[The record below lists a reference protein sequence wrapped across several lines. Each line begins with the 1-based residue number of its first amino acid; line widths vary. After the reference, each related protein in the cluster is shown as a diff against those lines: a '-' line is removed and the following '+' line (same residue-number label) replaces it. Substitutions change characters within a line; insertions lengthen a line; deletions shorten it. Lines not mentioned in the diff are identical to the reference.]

1 MAATLSQNLLLAV
14 PLAPLVGAIAAG
26 LFGGVV
32 GRRGAHVITV
42 LGVAIA
48 FAISAYVLKL
58 VALDGA
64 RFNATVYE
72 WMTLGDLKM
81 EVGFL
86 IDGLSAMMMCVVTF
100 VSLMVHVYT
109 IGYMAED
116 PGYQRFFSYI
126 SLFTFSML
134 MLVMSNN
141 MLQLF
146 FGWEAVG
153 LVSYLLIGFWFT
165 KPTAI
170 FANMKA
176 FLVNRVG
183 DFGFILG
190 IGLLLAYTGSLN
202 YTEVFAKS
210 GELAKLTF
218 PGTDWMLLTVACIC
232 LFIGAM
238 GKSAQFP
245 LHVWLPDSMEGPTPI
260 SALIHAATMVTAGIF
275 MVARMSPLYELS
287 DTALSFIL
295 VIGAITA
302 LFMGFL
308 GIIQND
314 IKRVVAYSTLS
325 QLGYMTVAL
334 GASAYSVAVFHLMT
348 HAFFKALLFLGAG
361 AVIVA
366 MHHNQDIRYMG
377 GLARHR
383 NTRIAWITSLLGS
396 LALIGTPLFAGFYSK
411 DMIIEAVHTS
421 QLPGAGFAY
430 FSVLA
435 GVFVTAFYSF
445 RMYFLV
451 FHGKERWDEAPH
463 DDHHAA
469 AHDDDHGHASH
480 DAHGHDDH
488 GHDDH
493 ALPIDP
499 GWSINLPLILL
510 AIPSVIIG
518 YLTIQPMLFGDFL
531 KDAITVDATKHGAME
546 ELASHFHGAGAL
558 AMHAVMTWPFWL
570 ALAGVVT
577 AWLLYMKATS
587 VPAAI
592 QARFGFLYRLLEN
605 KYYMDAV
612 HERILSPLAR
622 ALGTGLW
629 KGGDVAIIDGAIV
642 NGSARAVG
650 AFAGLSRLLQTGYLY
665 FYALM
670 MLLGVIGLM
679 TWQLWPYL
687 SGLLGG

>member
-1 MAATLSQNLLLAV
+1 MAISQNLLLTV
-14 PLAPLVGAIAAG
+14 PLAPLAGSLIAG
-26 LFGGVV
+26 LAGRWV
-32 GRRGAHVITV
+32 GRRGAHFFTI
-42 LGVAIA
+42 LGVLVSFIC
-48 FAISAYVLKL
+48 SAMVLAQ
-58 VALDGA
+58 VAGGA
-64 RFNATVYE
+64 RFSGTIYE
-72 WMTLGDLKM
+72 WAVLGKLVM

-86 IDGLSAMMMCVVTF
+86 VDGLTAMMMVVVTF

-109 IGYMAED
+109 IGYMEGD

-141 MLQLF
+141 FLQLF

-153 LVSYLLIGFWFT
+153 LVSYLLIGFWYK

-190 IGLLLAYTGSLN
+190 IGLLVAYGGTLN
-202 YTEVFAKS
+202 YGETFAKA
-210 GELAKLTF
+210 GELSRLTF
-218 PGTDWMLLTVACIC
+218 PGTDWGLLTVACIC

-275 MVARMSPLYELS
+275 MVARMSPLFELS
-287 DTALSFIL
+287 DTALNVVL

-348 HAFFKALLFLGAG
+348 HAFFKALLFLAAG
-361 AVIVA
+361 SVIIG
-366 MHHNQDIRYMG
+366 MHHDQDIRNMG
-377 GLARHR
+377 GLRKYMPI
-383 NTRIAWITSLLGS
+383 TWITSLLGS
-396 LALIGTPLFAGFYSK
+396 LALIGTPLFSGFYSK
-411 DMIIEAVHTS
+411 DSIIEAVHAIN
-421 QLPGAGFAY
+421 LPGKAFAE
-430 FSVLA
+430 FAVVA

-451 FHGKERWDEAPH
+451 FHGPERFRHKPHPAP
-463 DDHHAA
+463 D
-469 AHDDDHGHASH
+469 AHEEDLSHDHGHGGEH
-480 DAHGHDDH
+480 AHEPHESPWVVT
-488 GHDDH
+488 
-493 ALPIDP
+493 A
-499 GWSINLPLILL
+499 PLILL
-510 AIPSVIIG
+510 AVPSVVIG

-531 KDAITVDATKHGAME
+531 KDAIVVDAARHPAMTA
-546 ELASHFHGAGAL
+546 LANNFHGAL
-558 AMHAVMTWPFWL
+558 AMAAHGLQTLVFWL
-570 ALAGVVT
+570 AVAGVLT
-577 AWLLYMKATS
+577 AWLFYIKAPQI
-587 VPAAI
+587 PAAFDR
-592 QARFGFLYRLLEN
+592 ALKPLRTVLEN
-605 KYYMDAV
+605 KYYMDWFNEHV
-612 HERILSPLAR
+612 LAAGAR
-622 ALGTGLW
+622 LLGLGLW
-629 KGGDVAIIDGAIV
+629 KGGDQALIDGVVV
-642 NGSARAVG
+642 NGSAKAVG
-650 AFAGLSRLLQTGYLY
+650 GIGSVVRTWQTGRLY
-665 FYALM
+665 QYALV
-670 MLLGVIGLM
+670 MLLGIFALL
-679 TWQLWPYL
+679 TWQLWPFF
-687 SGLLGG
+687 STFIR

>member
-1 MAATLSQNLLLAV
+1 MSASLNPNLLLAI
-14 PLAPLVGAIAAG
+14 PLAPLVGAVVAG
-26 LFGGVV
+26 LFGKTV
-32 GRRGAHVITV
+32 GRRGAHSITI
-42 LGVAIA
+42 LGVLVSFIL
-48 FAISAYVLKL
+48 SAMVLKA
-58 VALDGA
+58 VAVDSA

-72 WMTLGDLKM
+72 WMVLGGLKM
-81 EVGFL
+81 EIGFL

-100 VSLMVHVYT
+100 VSLMVHIYT
-109 IGYMAED
+109 IGYMEED

-141 MLQLF
+141 FLQLF

-153 LVSYLLIGFWFT
+153 LVSYLLIGFWYT

-190 IGLLLAYTGSLN
+190 IGLIVTYAGTLN
-202 YTEVFAKS
+202 YGEAFAK
-210 GELAKLTF
+210 GPELAKLML
-218 PGTDWMLLTVACIC
+218 PGTGWMLITVTCIC

-275 MVARMSPLYELS
+275 MVARMSPLFELS

-348 HAFFKALLFLGAG
+348 HAFFKALLFLAAG
-361 AVIVA
+361 SVIIG
-366 MHHNQDIRYMG
+366 MHHDQDIRNMG
-377 GLARHR
+377 GLRKYMPI
-383 NTRIAWITSLLGS
+383 TWITSLLGS

-411 DMIIEAVHTS
+411 DSIIEAVHAS
-421 QLPGAGFAY
+421 NLPGSGFAY
-430 FSVLA
+430 FAVIA

-451 FHGKERWDEAPH
+451 FHGKERFRHKPFPGEHDHH
-463 DDHHAA
+463 DDHG
-469 AHDDDHGHASH
+469 DHGHAHEPHESPWVVT
-480 DAHGHDDH
+480 A
-488 GHDDH
+488 
-493 ALPIDP
+493 
-499 GWSINLPLILL
+499 PLLLL
-510 AIPSVIIG
+510 AVPSVVIG
-518 YLTIQPMLFGDFL
+518 YLTIQPMLYGELFS
-531 KDAITVDATKHGAME
+531 DAIFVNLEKHPAME
-546 ELASHFHGAGAL
+546 ELAKGFHGAL
-558 AMHAVMTWPFWL
+558 AMAIHGLSTLPFWL
-570 ALAGVVT
+570 ALGGVLT
-577 AWLLYMKATS
+577 AYVFYMLKPEI
-587 VPAAI
+587 PAAF
-592 QARFGFLYRLLEN
+592 ARIFSPVVRVLEN
-605 KYYMDAV
+605 KYYMDWINENLVA
-612 HERILSPLAR
+612 PAAR
-622 ALGTGLW
+622 GLGRGLW
-629 KGGDVAIIDGAIV
+629 KGGDVGFIDNIV
-642 NGSARAVG
+642 IDGSARTVG
-650 AFAGLSRLLQTGYLY
+650 VIAAFARRAQTGMLYLY
-665 FYALM
+665 ALVM
-670 MLLGVIGLM
+670 ALGVIGLM

-687 SGLLGG
+687 GSLGGK

>member
-1 MAATLSQNLLLAV
+1 MSAALNPNLLLAI
-14 PLAPLVGAIAAG
+14 PLAPLVGAVVAG
-26 LFGGVV
+26 LFGKTV
-32 GRRGAHVITV
+32 GRRGAHSITI
-42 LGVAIA
+42 LGVLIA
-48 FAISAYVLKL
+48 FILSAMVLKS
-58 VALDGA
+58 VAVDSA

-72 WMTLGDLKM
+72 WMVLGGLKM

-100 VSLMVHVYT
+100 VSLMVHIYT
-109 IGYMAED
+109 IGYMEED

-141 MLQLF
+141 FLQLF

-153 LVSYLLIGFWFT
+153 LVSYLLIGFWYT

-190 IGLLLAYTGSLN
+190 IGLIVTYAGTLN
-202 YTEVFAKS
+202 YGEAFARAP
-210 GELAKLTF
+210 EMAKLML
-218 PGTDWMLLTVACIC
+218 PGTGWMLITVTCIC

-275 MVARMSPLYELS
+275 MVARMSPLFELS

-348 HAFFKALLFLGAG
+348 HAFFKALLFLAAG
-361 AVIVA
+361 SVIIG
-366 MHHNQDIRYMG
+366 MHHDQDIRNMG
-377 GLARHR
+377 GLRKYMPI
-383 NTRIAWITSLLGS
+383 TWITSLLGS

-411 DMIIEAVHTS
+411 DSIIEAVHAS
-421 QLPGAGFAY
+421 HLPGAGFAY
-430 FSVLA
+430 FAVIV
-435 GVFVTAFYSF
+435 GGFVTAFYSF

-451 FHGKERWDEAPH
+451 FHGKERFHHKPFPGEH
-463 DDHHAA
+463 DH
-469 AHDDDHGHASH
+469 
-480 DAHGHDDH
+480 HDDH
-488 GHDDH
+488 GEHHDPH
-493 ALPIDP
+493 ESPWVVPA
-499 GWSINLPLILL
+499 PLILL
-510 AIPSVIIG
+510 AIPSVVIG
-518 YLTIQPMLFGDFL
+518 YLTIQPMLFGELFSDSIFVNIERH
-531 KDAITVDATKHGAME
+531 AAMA
-546 ELASHFHGAGAL
+546 ELAQGFHGAL
-558 AMHAVMTWPFWL
+558 AMAIHGLSTLPFWL
-570 ALAGVVT
+570 ALGGVVT
-577 AWLLYMKATS
+577 AYVFYMVKPEI
-587 VPAAI
+587 PAAF
-592 QARFGFLYRLLEN
+592 ARIFSPLVRVLEN
-605 KYYMDAV
+605 KYYMDWIN
-612 HERILSPLAR
+612 EKLLAPAAR
-622 ALGTGLW
+622 GLGRGLW
-629 KGGDVAIIDGAIV
+629 KGGDVGFIDGIV
-642 NGSARAVG
+642 IDGSARAVG
-650 AFAGLSRLLQTGYLY
+650 GLAAVTRYFQTGYLY
-665 FYALM
+665 WYALVM
-670 MLLGVIGLM
+670 IVGVIGLM

-687 SGLLGG
+687 GTLIAK